1 MLLRGLGRM
10 EKAPFDDPD
19 SRFAEEVMKAAARV
33 YGPLSFGAFQ
43 AHARR
48 YGDWQGYWA
57 HYLRAVRTGKSAT

>member
-1 MLLRGLGRM
+1 M

-48 YGDWQGYWA
+48 YGDWQGHWA
-57 HYLRAVRTGKSAT
+57 HYLRAVRTGKSAA